1 MRRFLLTVLTLGLI
15 LLFGVKLTFTCFVPK
30 AERTLDKTLAELL
43 PASVEG
49 WKSHEVPLS
58 SSPDGAERV
67 LDILSLDDYF
77 SREYVRGDTRVM
89 VYVAYWYPASEP
101 YSSVAV
107 HNPDS
112 CWVIAGWNV
121 EERVSD
127 RRCTLAGYPLKSHE
141 WGIYSRD
148 GQDAHVIFW
157 HLLGGEPNE
166 HIEQMVWT
174 QSGLDSFKRQYY
186 FIYNIFQM
194 GLDLGRDQ
202 LFVRIS
208 SNRPFEELESEVYF
222 KRLLDA
228 LRPLGIEEP
237 EAATSLVQ

>member
-1 MRRFLLTVLTLGLI
+1 MRRFLLI
-15 LLFGVKLTFTCFVPK
+15 LLTVGLVLVLGVKLTFTLFVPK
-30 AERTLDKTLAELL
+30 AEPTLDRALAELL
-43 PASVEG
+43 PVEVEG

-58 SSPDGAERV
+58 SSPNGEARV

-112 CWVIAGWNV
+112 CWVIAGWNIK
-121 EERVSD
+121 ERESD
-127 RRCTLAGYPLKSHE
+127 VRRTLAGCELKPHE
-141 WGIYSRD
+141 WGIYTRD
-148 GQDAHVIFW
+148 GQDAHVMFW

-174 QSGLDSFKRQYY
+174 QSGFDSFKRQYY

-202 LFVRIS
+202 LFVRLS
-208 SNRPFEELESEVYF
+208 SNKSFDELEGDVHF
-222 KRLLDA
+222 KRLLDG
-228 LRPLGIEEP
+228 LRPLGIEQP
-237 EAATSLVQ
+237 SASSVVVQ